1 MPVSKKT
8 AFPSRAQ
15 SLYILES
22 GVVLV
27 TGLQACAGTLP
38 ARLFHFYSSNSIC
51 VRVAPRAKACED
63 YQRVG
68 CSTLA
73 LACSVCL
80 YQAWVASAA
89 F

>member
-8 AFPSRAQ
+8 AYPSRAQ

-22 GVVLV
+22 GVLLV

-51 VRVAPRAKACED
+51 ARVTLRAKACED
-63 YQRVG
+63 YQKVR
-68 CSTLA
+68 CSTRA